1 MYPCFFNCLMLIP
14 VLKTK
19 ITLIK
24 LIAHYRNI
32 KWCFPSKLWSTYF
45 QIYFQIILKCRGG
58 VWVEVVLC
66 SKRDWETANEIV
78 NNLV

>member
-32 KWCFPSKLWSTYF
+32 KFAFPQSYGALIFKFIFKLF
-45 QIYFQIILKCRGG
+45 
-58 VWVEVVLC
+58 
-66 SKRDWETANEIV
+66 
-78 NNLV
+78 